1 MDGEDEELCDPEFA
15 QLNFTIYATLL
26 HILVLRFIMQLLVWC
41 SEMSP
46 VCAADP
52 SVRDGFLPRKR
63 KKKKRHSDFEQYLS
77 ESGHR
82 LAGDDLIS
90 AQTGDEAQGLVLVL
104 PAFQFAQDQ
113 SAENLHILQGTR
125 DEQTE

>member
-1 MDGEDEELCDPEFA
+1 MAVLWSRPLCTRRISPTEEEKTRP
-15 QLNFTIYATLL
+15 
-26 HILVLRFIMQLLVWC
+26 
-41 SEMSP
+41 
-46 VCAADP
+46 
-52 SVRDGFLPRKR
+52 
-63 KKKKRHSDFEQYLS
+63 SDFEQYLS

-104 PAFQFAQDQ
+104 PAFQLAQDQ
-113 SAENLHILQGTR
+113 SAENLHVLQGTR

>member
-1 MDGEDEELCDPEFA
+1 MKCGL
-15 QLNFTIYATLL
+15 
-26 HILVLRFIMQLLVWC
+26 
-41 SEMSP
+41 
-46 VCAADP
+46 
-52 SVRDGFLPRKR
+52 SVEQTPLYETDFSQR
-63 KKKKRHSDFEQYLS
+63 KKQRHSDFEQYLS

-104 PAFQFAQDQ
+104 PAFQLAQDQ
-113 SAENLHILQGTR
+113 STENLHVLQGTR